1 VQHTSP
7 QNNSPRRDPSA
18 RLEGLAVS
26 KIEKPTP
33 DNWVFQFGNGVA
45 LSTQSQWRL
54 LSPNAILLTSED
66 DGQQFGLP
74 KPVDAVAGIRDLL
87 KSRVVSKVEVD
98 QASADLNIY
107 FDNETVLQIV
117 NLSSGYE
124 AWTLN
129 SEGDFLMVGSNG
141 CS

>member
-1 VQHTSP
+1 MTVS
-7 QNNSPRRDPSA
+7 SSA
-18 RLEGLAVS
+18 
-26 KIEKPTP
+26 
-33 DNWVFQFGNGVA
+33 
-45 LSTQSQWRL
+45 
-54 LSPNAILLTSED
+54 
-66 DGQQFGLP
+66 LP

-87 KSRVVSKVEVD
+87 KSRVVSKVDVD

-129 SEGDFLMVGSNG
+129 SEGDFLMVGRNG